1 MSASSRAVKDLRIS
15 GGVFGCAATAER
27 HARSHNTTYNL
38 IKKGT
43 LPSELIV
50 VAGRDGR
57 RLRKHRI
64 KSEDLDAAF
73 STEAQD
79 RHVAAIRAA
88 APPFT
93 EEQKAGLAVLLNPG
107 IRR

>member
-1 MSASSRAVKDLRIS
+1 MDHDEQPPGVSEICLDVRA
-15 GGVFGCAATAER
+15 AAER
-27 HARSHNTTYNL
+27 HACSRNTIYNL
-38 IKKGT
+38 IKTGM

-57 RLRKHRI
+57 RVRKHLI
-64 KSEDLDAAF
+64 KSEDLDDLF
-73 STEAQD
+73 STEEQD

-93 EEQKAGLAVLLNPG
+93 EEQRARLAVLLNPG
-107 IRR
+107 TRR